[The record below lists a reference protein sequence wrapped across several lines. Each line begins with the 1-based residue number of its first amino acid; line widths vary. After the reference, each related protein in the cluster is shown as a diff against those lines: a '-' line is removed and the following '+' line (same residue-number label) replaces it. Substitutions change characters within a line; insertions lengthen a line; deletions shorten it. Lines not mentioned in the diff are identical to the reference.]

1 MPLST
6 FLPDVG
12 AVKWQASVSAD
23 MPMCNGCLH
32 VNILPLRLFCS
43 ERKEQ
48 GTKAHVKTSQWAMP
62 TTCPKPKRSYD

>member
-23 MPMCNGCLH
+23 MPMCHGCLH
-32 VNILPLRLFCS
+32 VNILPLHLFCS
-43 ERKEQ
+43 EHKEKRHRSSCEDVAV
-48 GTKAHVKTSQWAMP
+48 GHASNMP
-62 TTCPKPKRSYD
+62 EAETFL